1 MLTSSLTK
9 VDDETWHDEPGHSHV
24 LHRLLVRA
32 YTLVKSGRG
41 QVGAYLRASLLLE
54 PWREASMSLRQRM
67 RLYFLFAMAQA
78 AAGQY
83 QVALFWIDE
92 ALPIAFALAAEGDQA
107 ELLFHRAAL
116 NRAVLLLREAAD
128 DLRDYLA
135 ILDLA
140 HEHRGADDPAARLR
154 ALPDLATYE
163 YFTADF
169 AAAEQHIVAARTL
182 ITQVPNATF
191 EAATTAWVQADLDL
205 LHGQPERALRPAL
218 AILEVYN
225 REATPISQ
233 ERAEIFVAQAA
244 LQLAVTLPAGSDR
257 YALLE
262 LARPHL
268 ERAERLAK
276 AAEDK
281 PGQGLTQIV
290 RAQYAHLHGSSTDRV
305 ASIEAVIRFA
315 REIDDVAVQAQ
326 ARTALGDEYAARGE
340 IESALTCYRATVEVV
355 AGSEVPVLAVPAQRA
370 LRRAR
375 EMRINDDDQ

>member
-9 VDDETWHDEPGHSHV
+9 ADDETWHDEPGYSHV

-32 YTLVKSGRG
+32 YALVQAGRG

-54 PWREASMSLRQRM
+54 PWRQASMSLRQRM
-67 RLYFLFAMAQA
+67 RLYFLFALAQA

-92 ALPIAFALAAEGDQA
+92 ALPIAFELAADGDQA

-140 HEHRGADDPAARLR
+140 HEHRGADEPAARLR
-154 ALPDLATYE
+154 ALPHLATYE
-163 YFTADF
+163 YFSVDF
-169 AAAEQHIVAARTL
+169 DVAEQHIAAARAL
-182 ITQVPNATF
+182 IAQVPGSTF
-191 EAATTAWVQADLDL
+191 EAAATAWVQADLDL
-205 LHGQPERALRPAL
+205 LRGQPERALRPAL
-218 AILEVYN
+218 AIVEVYN

-233 ERAEIFVAQAA
+233 ERAEIFVSQTA

-257 YALLE
+257 NALLE
-262 LARPHL
+262 FARPHL
-268 ERAERLAK
+268 ERAEQLARD
-276 AAEDK
+276 AEDK
-281 PGQGLTQIV
+281 PGQGLTHLV
-290 RAQYAHLHGSSTDRV
+290 RAQYARLSRSTTDRI

-315 REIDDVAVQAQ
+315 RDIDDVAVLAQ

-340 IESALTCYRATVEVV
+340 IESALTCYRATVEV
-355 AGSEVPVLAVPAQRA
+355 AAASEVPVLAVPAQRA

-375 EMRINDDDQ
+375 EMRTNDDQ